1 MFLKIAKYKAEK
13 LLEKYIIA
21 RSSSTSTIRDHKR
34 KLVEIFFTFELV
46 IVTYISWMISINL
59 LVPFPEIATFLFP
72 GKAIHC
78 RKWNFIRLLKE
89 Q

>member
-46 IVTYISWMISINL
+46 IVTYIS
-59 LVPFPEIATFLFP
+59 
-72 GKAIHC
+72 
-78 RKWNFIRLLKE
+78 
-89 Q
+89 